1 MNLRVALPRY
11 NVVVTAL
18 AMAAV
23 AGLGVEAH
31 GESTPPPAGSAPVA
45 KPVNLSRLM
54 GGATVQLINAQM
66 HTAAPV
72 SGLTAAID
80 DDPSSGWAPPVGKSA
95 LLLTFAQDA
104 DVNSITLF
112 APGAKGSYSI
122 SVAPSLEAAMDPAGR
137 KPALTSSLGNNS
149 SQSIANVRSRYMVV
163 ELDVTESALIRSID
177 VVGRPTSPA
186 GKVSVVAPKDGE
198 ENTGKEKGQLA
209 EVNFAADSL
218 GAKVENDK
226 TGGLQ
231 PLIDGDTGTTTALAP
246 ANGKP
251 ATVSIQLAAAI
262 NVDRLSLAFEAA
274 EGTVSFLAS
283 DSDSADSRLLG
294 EVKLDGKGKT
304 LTIETGG
311 INADAIT
318 IKWQPASGD
327 APLVVSEVGVF
338 AIARV
343 VRTAPEP
350 DGSSNVSVQPVVTP
364 KGTPPPPPS
373 TPPGKPK
380 DVPPPILPPPAQVSA

>member
-1 MNLRVALPRY
+1 MVKA
-11 NVVVTAL
+11 
-18 AMAAV
+18 
-23 AGLGVEAH
+23 
-31 GESTPPPAGSAPVA
+31 
-45 KPVNLSRLM
+45 VNLSRLM

-80 DDPSSGWAPPVGKSA
+80 DDASSGWAPPVGKSA
-95 LLLTFAQDA
+95 LLLSFPQEA

-112 APGAKGSYSI
+112 APGAKGSYSLSI
-122 SVAPSLEAAMDPAGR
+122 ASSLEAALDPKGR
-137 KPALTSSLGNNS
+137 KTTLTSSLENNG
-149 SQSIANVRSRYMVV
+149 SQALPGVRSRFIVL

-177 VVGRPTSPA
+177 VVGRPATAP
-186 GKVSVVAPKDGE
+186 GTVSVVAPKDGE
-198 ENTGKEKGQLA
+198 QNTGKEQGQLA

-218 GAKVENDK
+218 GAKITNDK
-226 TGGLQ
+226 SGGLQ
-231 PLIDGDTGTTTALAP
+231 PLIDGDTGTTTSIP
-246 ANGKP
+246 AAGGKG

-274 EGTVSFLAS
+274 SGTVSFLAS
-283 DSDSADSRLLG
+283 DSDSPDSRLLG
-294 EVKLDGKGKT
+294 EVKLDGTSKT

-318 IKWQPASGD
+318 IKWQPSEGG

-338 AIARV
+338 ALARV

>member
-1 MNLRVALPRY
+1 MNLRVALSRY
-11 NVVVTAL
+11 NVVVAAL

-31 GESTPPPAGSAPVA
+31 GESPPVPSSAAPAV
-45 KPVNLSRLM
+45 KPVNLSRLL
-54 GGATVQLINAQM
+54 GGATVQLINAQT

-80 DDPSSGWAPPVGKSA
+80 DDASSGWAPPVGKSA

-104 DVNSITLF
+104 DVSSITLF

-122 SVAPSLEAAMDPAGR
+122 SVAPSLESAMDAGAR
-137 KPALTSSLGNNS
+137 KPAFTSSLGNNS
-149 SQSIANVRSRYMVV
+149 SQSLSSLRARFMVV
-163 ELDVTESALIRSID
+163 ELDVSESALIRSID
-177 VVGRPTSPA
+177 VVGRPASPA

-198 ENTGKEKGQLA
+198 QNSGKEKGQLA

-262 NVDRLSLAFEAA
+262 NVDRLSLAFDAV
-274 EGTVSFLAS
+274 EGTVTFLAS
-283 DSDSADSRLLG
+283 DSDAADSRLLG

-304 LTIETGG
+304 LTIETAG

-318 IKWQPASGD
+318 IKWQPSNGD

-350 DGSSNVSVQPVVTP
+350 DGSSNVSVQPVVAP
-364 KGTPPPPPS
+364 KGGTPPPPPA
-373 TPPGKPK
+373 PPGKPK